1 MVMKMK
7 AYTQNWACIL
17 MLICIS
23 ACTAC
28 AEADYTLEVFG
39 NANMDET
46 IDQGDIALLKAMI
59 NGTES
64 PTRLADANNN
74 GKIDES
80 DVDQIEMII
89 GGTESEI
96 IVNDALNRTVTV
108 KRPVERVIPLRLA
121 IAEAMVAMD
130 ADDKV
135 VGVASDTAEQPVL
148 FPELSQLPNVGK
160 ASLEKADI
168 EKIISLKPNLVLVN
182 EYENKEQ
189 IDKLEAAGVT
199 VISSEC
205 HGDLLNSIS
214 AARRLGYILGVADK
228 AEEYTNWYGGYLDN
242 ISSRVE
248 GLSDEKKPR
257 VFYYWNWG
265 EDTGPLGTSGKDCP
279 VSPLISFV
287 GGRDIAADMP
297 GEYIEV
303 DPEWVME
310 QNPSLIVR
318 ELMYKEAGYDVN
330 NSTVAE
336 EKVEGFMNRS
346 GFSNID
352 AVKNGDVH
360 VIAVNILSDN
370 SWIGTVYLAKLIQPD
385 LFQDLD
391 PRAVHQ
397 EYLTKFLNLDF
408 DIDNQGMF
416 LHPVPE
422 DW

>member
-1 MVMKMK
+1 M
-7 AYTQNWACIL
+7 
-17 MLICIS
+17 
-23 ACTAC
+23 
-28 AEADYTLEVFG
+28 DYTLEVFG

-46 IDQGDIALLKAMI
+46 IDQGDIEFLKAVI

-64 PTRLADANNN
+64 PTRLTDANHDE
-74 GKIDES
+74 KIDEK
-80 DVDQIEMII
+80 DVDQVELIL
-89 GGTESEI
+89 GGIESEI
-96 IVNDALNRTVTV
+96 IINDALNRTVTV

-121 IAEAMVAMD
+121 IAEAMVAIG

-135 VGVASDTAEQPVL
+135 VGVGSDTAEQPVL
-148 FPELSQLPNVGK
+148 FPELSQRPNVGK
-160 ASLEKADI
+160 PSLGKADI
-168 EKIISLKPNLVLVN
+168 ERIISLKPNLVLVN
-182 EYENKEQ
+182 EYEDLEQ
-189 IDKLEAAGVT
+189 IKKLEGADVT

-248 GLSDEKKPR
+248 VLSDEEKPR

-265 EDTGPLGTSGKDCP
+265 EEDGPLGTSGKECP
-279 VSPLISFV
+279 VSPLISFA
-287 GGRDIAADMP
+287 GGRDIADNMP

-310 QNPSLIVR
+310 QNPSLVVR
-318 ELMYKEAGYDVN
+318 ELMYKEAGYDVFN
-330 NSTVAE
+330 ATIAQK
-336 EKVEGFMNRS
+336 KVLGFANRTS
-346 GFSNID
+346 FSNID
-352 AVKNGDVH
+352 AVKNGNVH

-370 SWIGTVYLAKLIQPD
+370 SWIGTVYLAKLLQPD
-385 LFQDLD
+385 LFQDFD

-397 EYLTKFLNLDF
+397 EYLTRFLHLDF
-408 DIDNQGMF
+408 DVNKQGLF
-416 LHPVPE
+416 LYPVPE